1 MLSFLRSR
9 LVPVV
14 FAGIVSPPKGDSLK
28 NAFGSPALL
37 VAQACNAATWI
48 FAAAIIASVIFAL
61 LAAFDYMRSAGD
73 PAMVKKA
80 SNRLLYAGI
89 GVAVALAAF
98 LFPGM
103 ISTLIQAGTLGKA
116 C

>member
-1 MLSFLRSR
+1 MKLSR
-9 LVPVV
+9 LLPVAY
-14 FAGIVSPPKGDSLK
+14 AGIIAPPKGSTLQG
-28 NAFGSPALL
+28 AFGSPNAL

-48 FAAAIIASVIFAL
+48 FAAAIIASILFAL
-61 LAAFDYMRSAGD
+61 LAAFEYMRSAGD

-89 GVAVALAAF
+89 GVAVALIAF
-98 LFPGM
+98 MFPGL
-103 ISTLIQAGTLGKA
+103 ISTLIQTGTLGKV